1 MLWHKIK
8 NLKVKKLKMT
18 VKRKHVL
25 NESET
30 EIETDNEETNL
41 NQENLLKEKELN
53 QLIDEYEIYTKHLN
67 NDIIEKERLL
77 NITMILLAL
86 SGIGNFFVSLYF
98 IYN

>member
-1 MLWHKIK
+1 
-8 NLKVKKLKMT
+8 MT

-30 EIETDNEETNL
+30 EIETDNEETIL

-77 NITMILLAL
+77 DITMIALAL

-98 IYN
+98 IFHL

>member
-1 MLWHKIK
+1 
-8 NLKVKKLKMT
+8 MT
-18 VKRKHVL
+18 IKRKHVL